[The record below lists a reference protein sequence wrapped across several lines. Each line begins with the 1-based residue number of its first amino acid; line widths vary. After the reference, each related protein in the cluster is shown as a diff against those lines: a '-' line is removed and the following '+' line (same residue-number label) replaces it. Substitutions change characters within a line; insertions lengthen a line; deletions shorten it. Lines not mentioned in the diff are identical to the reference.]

1 MIIIQ
6 KIHQSDFSPVTLK
19 LDLKQFQKRTQK
31 PAWKYFSNIQIMCIF
46 TQPLCKNVCYHSS
59 HANIFSTLNQNI
71 RRMILIKEVEKHII
85 HKIIYMQAYYMHIHT
100 HIVWNCVL
108 TLITCLSC
116 NKLLHVYSYI
126 HGENVF
132 LQSSQEIFH

>member
-1 MIIIQ
+1 MTIRFLSSNTKTWFETIPEENTKASLKIFFKYSDYVHIHTTTVQ
-6 KIHQSDFSPVTLK
+6 KCVLSLITCKHFQHLKSKYPKDDSD
-19 LDLKQFQKRTQK
+19 
-31 PAWKYFSNIQIMCIF
+31 
-46 TQPLCKNVCYHSS
+46 
-59 HANIFSTLNQNI
+59 
-71 RRMILIKEVEKHII
+71 KEVEKHII

-108 TLITCLSC
+108 TLITCLSF

-132 LQSSQEIFH
+132 LQTSQEIFNLWE

>member
-1 MIIIQ
+1 MTIRFLYSNTKTWFETIPEENTKASLKIFPKYSDYVHIHTTTVQ
-6 KIHQSDFSPVTLK
+6 KCVLSLITCKHFQHLKSKYPKDDSD
-19 LDLKQFQKRTQK
+19 
-31 PAWKYFSNIQIMCIF
+31 
-46 TQPLCKNVCYHSS
+46 
-59 HANIFSTLNQNI
+59 
-71 RRMILIKEVEKHII
+71 KEVEKHII

-126 HGENVF
+126 HGKNVF
-132 LQSSQEIFH
+132 YQSSQEIFNLWE